1 MRRKNTAADPVAT
14 ADPVAEAGAV
24 VTERGPEPRGAASVE
39 DGQTVVEREPAAERV
54 IVEEPTPPRRIR
66 QPIDLVRVLLCL
78 VGLAVVLLVAELAV
92 RTATGL
98 ESDIGAGS
106 SEVPSWIPN
115 TLTVLVALALL
126 ALPIVVLLD
135 QVLRGRIAWIADAV
149 VAGVLAGAVAVA
161 LSWLLRNHGPVDL
174 FHSLTVAFPTGG
186 RSDPILTFPCAVAAY
201 TSTAVHS
208 DRRWVQV
215 AVWLTFGGLA
225 AAALL
230 DRQAGVLA
238 IVATLLIGRAIGL
251 SVRYAFGIP
260 NVHPHGAEL
269 VAALREA
276 GLDPLQVIA
285 RPSIGGLRR
294 YHVTSRWPPSL
305 MGPEPADRIGDL
317 IELDVRILDRDQQA
331 PVFVR
336 RLWRRVRLRRP
347 VTRRA
352 TVTFRAAI
360 EHDVLMAQA
369 AAAARIR
376 APRLVVAALAD
387 PDAALLAYTELHGRT
402 LDTLDR
408 NEIDD
413 ALLRDIW
420 QQLASA
426 RVHHLIVRGL
436 TAEQILV
443 DEERRAWLLDV
454 ASGEIA
460 ASRLQL
466 RHDAA
471 LLLTTL
477 ALATSP
483 HRAAA
488 AAIDTLGPEAAASA
502 VPLLQPIAM
511 SRSTRSALRS
521 HRTLL
526 SELREAVLHQ
536 VPTAEFEPVRIER
549 VRPRTVISIVGGAI
563 AAYYLLSELAQV
575 NLGQLVT
582 TADPGWVS
590 IAIAFSFI
598 SFVGATISLMG
609 FTPIRLPI
617 IRTFLAQVASSF
629 VKLVTP
635 AAVGPVA
642 LNARFIQRAGVEP
655 ALALASVGVSQVF
668 AFGVYVVLLVMF
680 GFLTGT
686 STNAESRLIP
696 SEAVFIAAA
705 ASALVVLVALSIRPL
720 RRVLLSR
727 LQPTLRRVG
736 PRLLDMLQSPV
747 KLLLGVGGNLLVTL
761 ALMAALYA
769 SVEAFGGSISFASL
783 AVVFLVGAAAGSAA
797 PTPGGLGAVE
807 AALSAGLAAAGLPG
821 DVAVSAVLLYRVTTF
836 WLPVIPG
843 WLAFHVLQRAEAV

>member
-1 MRRKNTAADPVAT
+1 MRRRDTAAHEVAA
-14 ADPVAEAGAV
+14 ADAV
-24 VTERGPEPRGAASVE
+24 LTERGPEPSGPADVE
-39 DGQTVVEREPAAERV
+39 DGQTVLDRETPAEQV

-78 VGLAVVLLVAELAV
+78 VGLAVLLLVAELAV
-92 RTATGL
+92 RTANGL

-115 TLTVLVALALL
+115 TLTLLVALALL
-126 ALPIVVLLD
+126 ALPIVVLFD

-149 VAGVLAGAVAVA
+149 VAGVLAGAVAVG
-161 LSWLLRNHGPVDL
+161 LSWLLRHHGPTDI

-186 RSDPILTFPCAVAAY
+186 RSDPVLTFPCAVAAY

-276 GLDPLQVIA
+276 GLDPLRVVA

-294 YHVTSRWPPSL
+294 YHVTSRWPETL
-305 MGPEPADRIGDL
+305 MGPEPTERIDNPIG
-317 IELDVRILDRDQQA
+317 LDVRILDRDQQA

-336 RLWRRVRLRRP
+336 RLWRRVRLRGP

-360 EHDVLMAQA
+360 ERDVLMAQA
-369 AAAARIR
+369 AAAAGIN

-387 PDAALLAYTELHGRT
+387 PDAALLAYTEVRGRT

-408 NEIDD
+408 DEIDD
-413 ALLRDIW
+413 ALLRDIG
-420 QQLASA
+420 QQRASA
-426 RVHHLIVRGL
+426 RAHQLIVRGL

-443 DEERRAWLLDV
+443 DEQRRAWFLDV

-477 ALATSP
+477 ALVTSP
-483 HRAAA
+483 QRAAA
-488 AAIDTLGPEAAASA
+488 AAIDTLGPQAAASA
-502 VPLLQPIAM
+502 VPLLQTIAM

-526 SELREAVLHQ
+526 SELREAVLYQ

-549 VRPRTVISIVGGAI
+549 VRPRTIITIVGGAI
-563 AAYYLLSELAQV
+563 AAYYLLSELVQV
-575 NLGQLVT
+575 NLRQLVT
-582 TADPGWVS
+582 TAAPGWVS
-590 IAIAFSFI
+590 LTVAFAFI
-598 SFVGATISLMG
+598 SFVGAAISLMG
-609 FTPIRLPI
+609 FTPIRLPV
-617 IRTFLAQVASSF
+617 IRTVLAQLASSF
-629 VKLVTP
+629 VKLVAP
-635 AAVGPVA
+635 AAVGPIA

-668 AFGVYVVLLVMF
+668 AFGVYIVLLVMF

-686 STNAESRLIP
+686 SSNAESHLIP
-696 SEAVFIAAA
+696 SEAVFIGAAA
-705 ASALVVLVALSIRPL
+705 GALVVLVALSIRPL

-727 LQPTLRRVG
+727 VQPTLRRVG
-736 PRLLDMLQSPV
+736 PRLLDVLQSPV
-747 KLLLGVGGNLLVTL
+747 KLLLGIGGNLLVTL

-769 SVEAFGGSISFASL
+769 SVLAFGGSISFASL
-783 AVVFLVGAAAGSAA
+783 AVVFLVGAAAGSVV

-821 DVAVSAVLLYRVTTF
+821 NIAVSAVLLYRVMTF

-843 WLAFHVLQRAEAV
+843 WLAFHALQRAHAV